1 MHIRVDLARSAARD
15 DSGQAGSEPPSDAVP
30 AAGGN
35 GRGVGP
41 TSSPPAPGDAAP
53 PRNPA
58 QFPKL
63 KAFRRTAAAEARRRY
78 LRDLISSTGGNLK
91 QICKVSGLSRS
102 RLYELLKKHNLPNRL
117 HGV

>member
-1 MHIRVDLARSAARD
+1 MLKRAFLALALVASPAFAD
-15 DSGQAGSEPPSDAVP
+15 PPAEPNPLT
-30 AAGGN
+30 GGN
-35 GRGVGP
+35 GQGAKHLP
-41 TSSPPAPGDAAP
+41 PPAAAEAAP
-53 PRNPA
+53 APSQNPA

-63 KAFRRTAAAEARRRY
+63 KAFRRTAAAEAERRY

-102 RLYELLKKHNLPNRL
+102 RLYELLKKHNLPSRL